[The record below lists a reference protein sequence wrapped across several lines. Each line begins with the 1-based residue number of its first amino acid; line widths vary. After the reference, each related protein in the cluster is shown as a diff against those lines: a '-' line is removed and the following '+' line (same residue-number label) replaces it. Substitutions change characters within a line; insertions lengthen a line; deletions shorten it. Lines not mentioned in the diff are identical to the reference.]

1 MRNWVEADTVS
12 RLEQIVG
19 LNRLLTRLED
29 LVPYSFDA
37 TPVFNELP
45 QAVVFTRTV
54 DEVVA
59 VLKLA
64 NETATPVVTRGSGQ
78 D

>member
-1 MRNWVEADTVS
+1 MTTVS

-19 LNRLLTRLED
+19 LNRLLTQFED

-37 TPVFNELP
+37 TPVLNQLP

-54 DEVVA
+54 E
-59 VLKLA
+59 
-64 NETATPVVTRGSGQ
+64 RRFRCGGSQ
-78 D
+78 LRYY

>member
-1 MRNWVEADTVS
+1 LPYDNRFS
-12 RLEQIVG
+12 LEEIVG
-19 LNRLLTRLED
+19 LNRLLTQLED
-29 LVPYSFDA
+29 LVPYSFEA
-37 TPVFNELP
+37 TPALNQLP

-64 NETATPVVTRGSGQ
+64 NETKIPSPQAAAPR
-78 D
+78 